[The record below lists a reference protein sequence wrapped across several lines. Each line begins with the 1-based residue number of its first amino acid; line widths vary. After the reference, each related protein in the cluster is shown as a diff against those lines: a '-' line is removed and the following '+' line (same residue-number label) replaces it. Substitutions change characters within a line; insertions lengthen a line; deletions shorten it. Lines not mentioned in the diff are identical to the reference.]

1 MKILRNRTVLGVICI
16 LLSLIICFGLVPIF
30 NRSASEKTVV
40 LRVCSAVQKG
50 EQITENMVQN
60 ITVGAY
66 NLPSNIATDK
76 TDVVGK
82 FAAADLSVGD
92 YILPD
97 KLSDEPADT
106 DQYLYDLTSEKYA
119 VSVTV
124 KSLAAGVSGKLQG
137 GDVVAVIV
145 PNYKNLGE
153 TMIPN
158 ELQYVRVLAVTAE
171 SGIDTDTSAEEKELP
186 ATVTLSATVE
196 QAKLLAELEQE
207 SEIHLALVYRGVDEQ
222 AEKFIA
228 EQDKLLAQKSEVVQ

>member
-1 MKILRNRTVLGVICI
+1 MKFFRNRTVLGVICI
-16 LLSLIICFGLVPIF
+16 LLSLLICFGLMPIF
-30 NRSASEKTVV
+30 NRSVSEKAAV

-50 EQITENMVQN
+50 EQITESMVQN
-60 ITVGAY
+60 VTVGAY
-66 NLPSNIATDK
+66 NLPVGIVTDK
-76 TDVVGK
+76 TAVVGK

-106 DQYLYDLTSEKYA
+106 DLYLYDLTGEKYA

-124 KSLAAGVSGKLQG
+124 KSLAAEVSGKLHG

-153 TMIPN
+153 TVIPN

-171 SGIDTDTSAEEKELP
+171 SGVDTDTSAEEKELP
-186 ATVTLSATVE
+186 ATVTLSATAE
-196 QAKLLAELEQE
+196 QARLLAELEQE
-207 SEIHLALVYRGVDEQ
+207 SEIHLALVYRGADDQ

-228 EQDKLLAQKSEVVQ
+228 EQDKLLVDQSEVAQ

>member
-1 MKILRNRTVLGVICI
+1 MKFFRNRTVLGVICI

-30 NRSASEKTVV
+30 NRSASEKSVV

-50 EQITENMVQN
+50 EQITESMVQN
-60 ITVGAY
+60 VTVGAY
-66 NLPSNIATDK
+66 NLPSDIITEK
-76 TDVVGK
+76 EMVVGK

-92 YILPD
+92 YILPE

-106 DQYLYDLTSEKYA
+106 DLYLYDLTGEKYA

-153 TMIPN
+153 SVIPN
-158 ELQYVRVLAVTAE
+158 ELQYVKVLAVTAE
-171 SGIDTDTSAEEKELP
+171 SGADTDENSEEKELP
-186 ATVTLSATVE
+186 ATVTLSATAE
-196 QAKLLAELEQE
+196 QARLLAELDQE
-207 SEIHLALVYRGVDEQ
+207 SEIHLALVYRGADDQ

-228 EQDKLLAQKSEVVQ
+228 EQDRLLVELSEVAQ